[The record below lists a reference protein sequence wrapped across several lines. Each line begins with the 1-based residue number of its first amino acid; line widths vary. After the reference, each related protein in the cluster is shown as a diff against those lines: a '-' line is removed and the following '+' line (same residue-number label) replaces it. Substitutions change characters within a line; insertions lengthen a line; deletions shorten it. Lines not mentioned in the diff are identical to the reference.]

1 MYMAIFLFACS
12 QKRKKKIN
20 FESQLGIDALIFGNF
35 FKIFNLVW
43 SGLRSSVVSGFVHKR
58 KAQKLNT
65 HGNVLSVHQI
75 SGWGSFFRPI

>member
-1 MYMAIFLFACS
+1 MAIFLFACS
-12 QKRKKKIN
+12 QKRKKKKIN

-35 FKIFNLVW
+35 FRIFNLVW
-43 SGLRSSVVSGFVHKR
+43 SGLRSSVVSGFVHKS